1 MTLFPKIFNP
11 YIMRSL
17 AKLLITQFFLLGF
30 SALLIGQD
38 CESFFKQGDCH
49 MDLQRGYKIYSQS
62 KGVPITTRDTIEM
75 NVVFYGQKD
84 YVFTFCTG
92 KELYP
97 IHFEI
102 IDPESGSLIYD
113 NREDRYI
120 ESLGIGFD
128 MTMNL
133 KFRINVLAETNG
145 AGGQLDYSGCLG
157 ILFQYKSYDK

>member
-1 MTLFPKIFNP
+1 MRNLLMLLFTKF
-11 YIMRSL
+11 L
-17 AKLLITQFFLLGF
+17 LLGF
-30 SALLIGQD
+30 TALLFSQD
-38 CESFFKQGDCH
+38 CETCFKQGNCSL
-49 MDLQRGYKIYSQS
+49 DLQRGYKIYSQS

-75 NVVFYGQKD
+75 NVIFYGRKD

-128 MTMNL
+128 VTRNL
-133 KFRINVLAETNG
+133 RFRINVLAETND

-157 ILFQYKSYDK
+157 VLFQYKSYDK